1 MAVDSLNLLIDKQLA
16 DKVDGILE
24 TNNLTAEELVKTL
37 YAQIGTEKAVP
48 DLTAF
53 VKSQLARTETK

>member
-16 DKVDGILE
+16 DKVDCILE
-24 TNNLTAEELVKTL
+24 ANDLTMEDLIKTL
-37 YAQIGTEKAVP
+37 YAQISTEKAVP

-53 VKSQLARTETK
+53 VKGQLARTETK

>member
-1 MAVDSLNLLIDKQLA
+1 MAVDGLNLLIDKQLA

-24 TNNLTAEELVKTL
+24 ANNLTMEDLIKTL
-37 YAQIGTEKAVP
+37 YAQISTEKAVP

-53 VKSQLARTETK
+53 VKSQLASTETK

>member
-16 DKVDGILE
+16 DKVDYSRG
-24 TNNLTAEELVKTL
+24 NLTVEDSLRPCT
-37 YAQIGTEKAVP
+37 QIGRKKP
-48 DLTAF
+48 FRPTAF